1 MNCNIYNPP
10 VDGFNDPP
18 VISPAFGPPTAYET
32 IVYAGDLVTFN
43 IQAEDVDTYAGGI
56 PQNVTLDVSGGQFSS
71 DFINPNLCANPP
83 CATFNNGAVPQLTPP
98 FSAPAIVNGVFEW
111 QTDCNHIF
119 NDAGCASTS
128 NVFTFSI
135 KAYDDFCPANGI
147 SIATIKIT
155 VVPPIPD
162 FRCVSVE
169 DNGDVE
175 LTWLYPANALPT
187 TEPIFIWNSTTPAGP
202 YTLIDS
208 VFWPATGYMHNGA
221 NADNAINHYFLSNE
235 DGCSTTGDPLNSDT
249 LQSILLTVI
258 PVNLGTSA
266 IFNLFFTALLRRTS
280 ILEIISSS
288 L

>member
-1 MNCNIYNPP
+1 M
-10 VDGFNDPP
+10 
-18 VISPAFGPPTAYET
+18 
-32 IVYAGDLVTFN
+32 
-43 IQAEDVDTYAGGI
+43 
-56 PQNVTLDVSGGQFSS
+56 TLDVSGGQFSS

-83 CATFNNGAVPQLTPP
+83 CATFNNGAVPALTPP

-111 QTDCNHIF
+111 QTSCSHIL

-175 LTWLYPANALPT
+175 LTWVYPANALPT

-208 VFWPATGYMHNGA
+208 VFWPATGY
-221 NADNAINHYFLSNE
+221 
-235 DGCSTTGDPLNSDT
+235 
-249 LQSILLTVI
+249 I
-258 PVNLGTSA
+258 PVSYTHLTLPTKA
-266 IFNLFFTALLRRTS
+266 
-280 ILEIISSS
+280 
-288 L
+288 